1 MIYPSIPER
10 RLCWNPLWGSHSWS
24 AAVDDFKDRDSA
36 QHWGAVLTSGSAA
49 PPA

>member
-1 MIYPSIPER
+1 V
-10 RLCWNPLWGSHSWS
+10 
-24 AAVDDFKDRDSA
+24 VDDFKDRDSA